1 MCNVRMGKSA
11 EEEEGAVT
19 HFIGEG
25 VGGAGGRVAGA
36 SNVCVAVYMAGGR
49 CGGIRKCIFSSLKWS
64 QKTRR

>member
-49 CGGIRKCIFSSLKWS
+49 CGGIRK
-64 QKTRR
+64 